1 MHSSWWESDAELSR
15 ERVNAARTVPDLA
28 RLLRELRRRDARRR
42 STGELSYRALAAKA
56 GWSFGMVGHYLNGK
70 ILPPTDRFDDL
81 VRLLGATPAE
91 QGLLATARDRIAED
105 RRVESASPAPPVA
118 DALAG
123 IRPAQLPSDLA
134 GFTGRTAELSDLD
147 HLLPAAAG
155 RRPATTAPAVIAGGP
170 GIGKTALAVHWA
182 HRVAELFP
190 DGHLFV
196 NLRGYDTGQSLAAEA
211 VLAEFLRALGV
222 DGAAIPDGLDAR
234 AAQYRTLL
242 HGRRMLV
249 LLDNAGDEE
258 QVRPLL
264 PGDRSCQVVVTSRD
278 RLSGLTVR
286 EGARRLELDV
296 LSPPEAHELLRAL
309 IGARVDTEPAAAATV
324 ADQCA
329 RLPLALRIAAELAAV
344 RSGTRLSDLVTELAD
359 ERRRLD
365 AFDGVADARSALRGV
380 FGWSYR
386 RLPAGAARAFRLLG
400 LHPGADLDGP
410 AATALTGA
418 ADPDLATLLRVH
430 LVQEFEPG
438 RYRMH
443 DLLRAYAA
451 ERVGEEPETERRAA
465 RARLME
471 HYLDTTA
478 AAMDVLYPA
487 DRHRRPAAGTPA
499 GPIAPVH
506 TEPLARAW
514 LAAERANL
522 LAVTALAAEQGR
534 PDLVYRLAATRH
546 RHLLLSGYSAD
557 AVTSGSHALRA
568 AQDQGDRRAE
578 AVACANLGGAHMQL
592 NDYDD
597 AVSHFRRA
605 LTGYEQ
611 TGDVSGAGRALGA
624 IGWVH
629 AELGRY
635 PEALDYYQRALTR
648 YRDADDQFGLASMSG
663 WVGLEL
669 GRAGRYDEAIEH
681 FRQARAIC
689 RRISASGTEV
699 EVLSDL
705 GQVLI
710 WAGRHRAAQKPIREA
725 LALAEEIGDRLHQPD
740 LLHNLAE
747 SLAAAGRPEEAL
759 AHYQAALTLATT
771 INQRHLQARAANGIA
786 HIHHRGGRPEI
797 ARRYWQDALAIY
809 TALGLPQAQD
819 VRAALEAT
827 EL

>member
-1 MHSSWWESDAELSR
+1 
-15 ERVNAARTVPDLA
+15 
-28 RLLRELRRRDARRR
+28 
-42 STGELSYRALAAKA
+42 
-56 GWSFGMVGHYLNGK
+56 
-70 ILPPTDRFDDL
+70 
-81 VRLLGATPAE
+81 
-91 QGLLATARDRIAED
+91 
-105 RRVESASPAPPVA
+105 
-118 DALAG
+118 
-123 IRPAQLPSDLA
+123 
-134 GFTGRTAELSDLD
+134 
-147 HLLPAAAG
+147 
-155 RRPATTAPAVIAGGP
+155 
-170 GIGKTALAVHWA
+170 
-182 HRVAELFP
+182 
-190 DGHLFV
+190 
-196 NLRGYDTGQSLAAEA
+196 
-211 VLAEFLRALGV
+211 
-222 DGAAIPDGLDAR
+222 
-234 AAQYRTLL
+234 
-242 HGRRMLV
+242 
-249 LLDNAGDEE
+249 
-258 QVRPLL
+258 
-264 PGDRSCQVVVTSRD
+264 VVTSRD

-286 EGARRLELDV
+286 EGARRLDLDV
-296 LSPPEAHELLRAL
+296 LPLPEAHELLRAL
-309 IGARVDTEPAAAATV
+309 IGARVETEPAASATI

-365 AFDGVADARSALRGV
+365 AFDGVADARSALRSV

-386 RLPAGAARAFRLLG
+386 RLPAGAARVFRLLG

-418 ADPDLATLLRVH
+418 AADPHLATLLRVH

-451 ERVGEEPETERRAA
+451 ERAGEEPETGRRAA
-465 RARLME
+465 RTRLLE

-506 TEPLARAW
+506 TEPLAQAW
-514 LAAERANL
+514 LGAERANL
-522 LAVTALAAEQGR
+522 LAVTALAADHGR

-568 AQDQGDRRAE
+568 AQDQGDRHAE
-578 AVACANLGGAHMQL
+578 AVACVNLGGAHMQV
-592 NDYDD
+592 NDYDE

-605 LTGYEQ
+605 LTGYEL
-611 TGDVSGAGRALGA
+611 TGDVSGAARALGA

-635 PEALDYYQRALTR
+635 PEALDHYQQALTR
-648 YRDADDQFGLASMSG
+648 YRDADDQIGLAAMSG

-681 FRQARAIC
+681 FRRARTIC

-710 WAGRHRAAQKPIREA
+710 WAGRHQAAQKPIREA

-740 LLHNLAE
+740 LLNNLAE
-747 SLAAAGRPEEAL
+747 SLAAAGRPQEAMT
-759 AHYQAALTLATT
+759 HYQAALTLATT

-786 HIHHRGGRPEI
+786 HIHHRGGHPEV

-809 TALGLPQAQD
+809 TALRLPQAHD
-819 VRAALEAT
+819 VRAALETT